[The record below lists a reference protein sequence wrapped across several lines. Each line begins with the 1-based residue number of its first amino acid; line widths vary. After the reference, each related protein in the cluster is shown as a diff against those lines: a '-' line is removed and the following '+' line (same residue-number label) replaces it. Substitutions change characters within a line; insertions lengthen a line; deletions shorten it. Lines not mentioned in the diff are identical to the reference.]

1 MPTFLHIGCGPKR
14 KAQTT
19 RGFNTPAWTELRF
32 DIDASVK
39 PDLIGTMTDML
50 AVASESVDAP
60 MAQGNLYMAHRC
72 GFTLRVLK
80 GTLQSAGFQRVGS
93 RRRTHPFYD
102 LYAVATKNKASEAEV
117 LGLAQ
122 AHFPA

>member
-39 PDLIGTMTDML
+39 PDLLGTMSDRS

-60 MAQGNLYMAHRC
+60 H
-72 GFTLRVLK
+72 